1 MNDEEWRQRA
11 SQVIPGGMY
20 GHMSTRAL
28 PEGHP
33 QFFRSA
39 SGCRLT
45 DVDGNEYIDFMCSYG
60 PMIAG
65 YGHPEIRAAADQ
77 QRREYDIGNGPSKEI
92 VVLAETLTR
101 QVNHADWAIFA
112 KNGNDATTVC
122 NMIARAKTGRRKI
135 LVAGGAY
142 HGAQPWAARRTKG
155 TPEEDY
161 VHFPTYE
168 FNNIDSVIDAAE
180 QARGDLAGIMVSA
193 FKHDAGQPQALTD
206 PAFAQAIRRICDE
219 HDAALILDDV
229 RAGMRLSLDA
239 SWSEH
244 GIQVDLSAWGK
255 CIANGEPIAA
265 VLGSDPWREA
275 ASRTFVTGSFWYQSA
290 PMAATLATLK
300 ILSEQNA
307 PVHIEKVGQQFRDG
321 LAEIAQRHGH
331 GLSQS
336 GPPQM
341 PTVMFDDDAR
351 FEKGNR
357 FCQLA
362 LAEGVYLHPWH
373 NMFLSLAH
381 DEQVI
386 SESLARLDKAMGKLS
401 DA

>member
-101 QVNHADWAIFA
+101 QVTHADWAIFA

-275 ASRTFVTGSFWYQSA
+275 ASQTFVTGSFWYQSA

-341 PTVMFDDDAR
+341 PTVMFDNDAR